1 MAPSGAVVST
11 SEVLMRR
18 ARRKRRAFSG
28 MIALNQKPV
37 IAAKIKPAARCGRL
51 LRHLRRADASKRQTM
66 VPLTA
71 RTKLW
76 LLDADLWVRLL

>member
-18 ARRKRRAFSG
+18 ARRKRRAFSR

-51 LRHLRRADASKRQTM
+51 LRQLRGTDASKRQTLLL
-66 VPLTA
+66 LTTVIA
-71 RTKLW
+71 NG
-76 LLDADLWVRLL
+76 LLLSLDP